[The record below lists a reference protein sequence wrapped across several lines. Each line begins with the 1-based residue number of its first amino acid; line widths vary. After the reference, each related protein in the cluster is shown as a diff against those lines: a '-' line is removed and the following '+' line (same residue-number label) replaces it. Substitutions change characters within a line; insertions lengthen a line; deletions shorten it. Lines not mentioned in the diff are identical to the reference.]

1 MWLLLSTEYIHT
13 SYLKRRGGGE
23 PWRHREPIIQSLGGK
38 LSGEPRYHPLFPF
51 PVSSLKRLVAGEF
64 PGTHA
69 TDYLSSKD
77 RQSHAAVRPQL
88 PPPHSASKQIKLLL
102 SLTPDGPTSLE
113 PFCNLHCT
121 SHFKVV
127 ITGLDLL
134 SLGHKY
140 VLSAQLECLLQ
151 CNMALRHIKIDPS
164 LIDARSVSLLPV
176 LSPSAILSFIVPSQL
191 EKEEKYV
198 KIFTHLFKSISLVHG
213 LFTNTYDERIFSALL
228 SVSHCK
234 VRALGILQPTLS
246 RNESQTRRV
255 IVKFLQHNSETIEY
269 LQLRPYFLTT
279 MLMPLLTQLQCSNL
293 RVLNIDSCG
302 QSSREK
308 EFHLGIDI
316 FNSLHELYNLE
327 FFEWSE
333 VINLRTTDILALYR
347 LLSSGLLKLRHWHMY
362 LNKLLLS
369 TMDLHSELH
378 FVLLPLL
385 EPLLTGKV
393 GDESCTTYMFA
404 FSHPA
409 FISWLQSLRD
419 DVCFKTGSHRDCP
432 SLQLRN
438 LFPWL
443 GYYWEPSNKFLS

>member
-1 MWLLLSTEYIHT
+1 M
-13 SYLKRRGGGE
+13 
-23 PWRHREPIIQSLGGK
+23 SLDTI
-38 LSGEPRYHPLFPF
+38 PF
-51 PVSSLKRLVAGEF
+51 SSSLVSSLKKLVAGEF

-88 PPPHSASKQIKLLL
+88 PPPHSASEQIKLLL
-102 SLTPDGPTSLE
+102 NLTPDGATSLE
-113 PFCNLHCT
+113 PFCDLHCT
-121 SHFKVV
+121 SHFRVV

-140 VLSAQLECLLQ
+140 LLSAQLECLLQ
-151 CNMALRHIKIDPS
+151 CNVALRHVKIDPS
-164 LIDARSVSLLPV
+164 LIDDRSVSLLPV

-198 KIFTHLFKSISLVHG
+198 EIFTHLFKSISLVN
-213 LFTNTYDERIFSALL
+213 LFTNTYDERVFSALL
-228 SVSHCK
+228 PVSHCK
-234 VRALGILQPTLS
+234 VRALGIMQPTLS
-246 RNESQTRRV
+246 RNESQTRSV

-347 LLSSGLLKLRHWHMY
+347 LLSSGLPKLRHWHMY

-369 TMDLHSELH
+369 TIDLHSELY

-385 EPLLTGKV
+385 EPLLSGKV
-393 GDESCTTYMFA
+393 GDDSCTTYMFA
-404 FSHPA
+404 FRNPA

-419 DVCFKTGSHRDCP
+419 VCFKTGSHGDCP
-432 SLQLRN
+432 SLQLHN

-443 GYYWEPSNKFLS
+443 GYY